1 MSHAFEPTRR
11 TLLKAAA
18 AAAVGTAAAGIAA
31 YTPLAQAATDRTV
44 PSTWDYETDV
54 VVIGFGVAGTGAA
67 TAAADAGA
75 EVILLEKA
83 PKEEAG
89 GSARVNGGYM
99 TIRTDFWD
107 PQVCYRHLKGV
118 YDEDLM
124 KARLEAWPLMAEWI
138 EANPVD
144 GLVEVAG
151 ATYEGY
157 FEPAGSWKAYPSY
170 VAAVESRAAIE
181 VLYDTPAIDFVQ
193 DPQSHEILGV
203 WAVQNGTPVAVK
215 ARMGVV
221 LASGSYCANAELIR
235 EFNYPGMFIATLDSP
250 YNTGDGIFMGARAG
264 AQLGGF
270 FPESLEYE
278 QFALKVPSEEIGTGI
293 MYTKPSE
300 SQASQIF
307 VNRAGKRFMNEMFN
321 ITHTRN
327 RLPIFDWDE
336 TVNDYANSP
345 FWMVFDQQFMDTV
358 RVGCY
363 GTERT
368 EDDWI
373 MTWNGV
379 FEKYLWSEDNQAE
392 LDRGWIVTGATLE
405 ELAAR
410 MEATTGLG
418 DQVSVDAAGLAQAV
432 ADYNAGCAA
441 GEDAFGRAPEFLNPL
456 GDGPYY
462 AIELCVAPMYGYG
475 GPQVNTEN
483 QVVDTDGNA
492 LGRLYA
498 AGQVSLTFSPTSC
511 VPTALTA
518 GIQAGRSA
526 AALDSWQ

>member
-1 MSHAFEPTRR
+1 MPHSFEPTRR
-11 TLLKAAA
+11 GIIAGMATAAA
-18 AAAVGTAAAGIAA
+18 GTAAAGIAA
-31 YTPLAQAATDRTV
+31 YIPQARADEAGSVPKAWDR
-44 PSTWDYETDV
+44 ETDV

-75 EVILLEKA
+75 QVVLLEKA
-83 PKEEAG
+83 PREEAG

-107 PQVCYRHLKGV
+107 PKVCYRHLKGV
-118 YDEDLM
+118 YDEALM
-124 KARLEAWPLMAEWI
+124 QARLDAWPLMAEWI
-138 EANPVD
+138 EANPID
-144 GLVEVAG
+144 GLIEVEG
-151 ATYEGY
+151 ATYQGY

-170 VAAVESRAAIE
+170 VAAVESRETIE
-181 VLYDTPAIDFVQ
+181 VLYDSPAIDFIQ
-193 DPQSHEILGV
+193 NPQTHEILGV
-203 WAVQNGTPVAVK
+203 WAVRDGAPVAIK
-215 ARMGVV
+215 ARKGVV

-250 YNTGDGIFMGARAG
+250 YNTGDGIYMGARVG

-270 FPESLEYE
+270 FPESLDYE
-278 QFALKVPSEEIGTGI
+278 QFALKVPSEEMGTGI

-307 VNRAGKRFMNEMFN
+307 VNKAGKRFMNEMFN
-321 ITHTRN
+321 ITHTRS

-345 FWMVFDQQFMDTV
+345 FWMVFDQQFMDNV
-358 RVGCY
+358 RIGCY
-363 GTERT
+363 GTNRS

-392 LDRGWIVTGATLE
+392 LERGWIATGATLE
-405 ELAAR
+405 ELAAN
-410 MEATTGLG
+410 MTATTGLG
-418 DQVSVDAAGLAQAV
+418 EQVTVDAAGLVQSV
-432 ADYNAGCAA
+432 EDYNAGCEA
-441 GEDAFGRAPEFLNPL
+441 GEDAFGRAPEFLNPM
-456 GDGPYY
+456 GEGPYY
-462 AIELCVAPMYGYG
+462 AIEICMAPMYGYG

-483 QVVDTDGNA
+483 QVVDTDGNP

-518 GIQAGRSA
+518 GIQSGRSA
-526 AALDSWQ
+526 AALNSWE